1 MVAPINASQA
11 ETQQA
16 PSRRENAVRV
26 AKFGLLAGAVLG
38 MFGVGGAGG
47 GLLGALKMGGMFAL
61 GSAVLGAVAGNK
73 LNPLL
78 DRVTSLL
85 PGKGG
90 KQQAASAAVEAPVQ
104 QKEVQAP
111 EAGVAQSHTMEVSN
125 PYGSKVT
132 VQTHRPISELAPE
145 LLAGARANSEE
156 SLAKAGEGMSAD
168 AQAGLPDQWQS
179 RDAAGKRVTHGGSA
193 ALQ

>member
-1 MVAPINASQA
+1 MVAPSNASSQA

-16 PSRRENAVRV
+16 PSRRDNAVRV
-26 AKFGLLAGAVLG
+26 AKFGLLAGAV
-38 MFGVGGAGG
+38 FGLFGGG

-61 GSAVLGAVAGNK
+61 GSAALGAVAGNK
-73 LNPLL
+73 INPLL

-90 KQQAASAAVEAPVQ
+90 KEKAAFAEAAAPAQQQEVKGPETGAGDIAPT
-104 QKEVQAP
+104 
-111 EAGVAQSHTMEVSN
+111 HTVEVSN
-125 PYGSKVT
+125 PYGSKVS